1 MPCNLLRTLPNKRG
15 ACGPARRGPAGS
27 LLLAVLLFAASPPAN
42 GQYDILLKGGH
53 VIDPANQI
61 DGVMD
66 VAVTDDK
73 IARVAESIPA
83 GQAKRTIDVT
93 GYVVTPG
100 LVDLHAHVFGFPG
113 ALWPDDTQLTTGT
126 TTVVDCGGSGW
137 RTFDSF
143 KETVIDRTRTRVF
156 AFINIVGKGMVGY
169 DAENDVGDMDPE
181 KTAAKM
187 AEYPG
192 LIVGIKTA
200 HFARKGYA
208 ALERAVEAG
217 RISDKPVII
226 DMRITTEYDR
236 TTKRIFEIMRP
247 GDLRTHSF
255 SDHQVELL
263 DRATRKVHP
272 YAREA
277 RKRGLLF
284 DVGHGNGSF
293 VFPVAS
299 GTMKDDFPPDTIS
312 TDLHNSSIFSTKSD
326 MPNVISKFLNF
337 GMSLPDAIEK
347 STVRPAKV
355 IHRFPELG
363 TLGEGRVADLAV
375 FTLRHGVFGFGD
387 SKRRRL
393 LGTLKLEAVLTL
405 RAGRLVFDQDGL
417 AFPEWQTAGDYQRI
431 PIP

>member
-1 MPCNLLRTLPNKRG
+1 MSARLAALLIGVLVTV
-15 ACGPARRGPAGS
+15 PA
-27 LLLAVLLFAASPPAN
+27 L
-42 GQYDILLKGGH
+42 GQTYDILLKGGH
-53 VIDPANQI
+53 VIDPANGI
-61 DGVMD
+61 DGVRD
-66 VAVTDDK
+66 VAVSGDK

-83 GQAKRTIDVT
+83 EQAKRTIDAA
-93 GYVVTPG
+93 GYIVTPG
-100 LVDLHAHVFGFPG
+100 LIDLHAHVFGFPG

-137 RTFDSF
+137 RTFDEF

-156 AFINIVGKGMVGY
+156 SFINIVGKGMVGAE
-169 DAENDVGDMDPE
+169 AENDIGDMSPE

-187 AEYPG
+187 AEYPD

-200 HFARKGYA
+200 HYARKGYT

-217 RISDKPVII
+217 RLSDKPVII
-226 DMRITTEYDR
+226 DMRILTEYDR

-263 DRATRKVHP
+263 NRATRKVHP

-277 RKRGLLF
+277 RKKGLLF

-293 VFPVAS
+293 VFPVAAD
-299 GTMKDDFPPDTIS
+299 TMKDDFPPDTIS

-326 MPNVISKFLNF
+326 MPNVISKFMHF
-337 GMSLPDAIEK
+337 GMTLPDAIEK

-355 IHRFPELG
+355 IRKFPELG
-363 TLGEGRVADLAV
+363 TLGEGRVADIAV
-375 FTLRHGVFGFGD
+375 FKLREGVFGFTD
-387 SKRRRL
+387 APRRRL
-393 LGTLKLEAVLTL
+393 MASKKLEAVLTL
-405 RAGRLVFDQDGL
+405 RAGRLVFDQNGL
-417 AFPEWQTAGDYQRI
+417 AFPEWDTAGDYESI

>member
-1 MPCNLLRTLPNKRG
+1 MSARLTVLLAG
-15 ACGPARRGPAGS
+15 A
-27 LLLAVLLFAASPPAN
+27 LLAVPAFA
-42 GQYDILLKGGH
+42 QTYDILLKGGY
-53 VIDPANQI
+53 VIDPANEI
-61 DGVMD
+61 DAVMD

-73 IARVAESIPA
+73 IARVVESIPIN
-83 GQAKRTIDVT
+83 QAKRTIDLA

-100 LVDLHAHVFGFPG
+100 FIDLHAHVFGYPG

-126 TTVVDCGGSGW
+126 TTAVDCGGSGW
-137 RTFDSF
+137 RTFDAF

-156 AFINIVGKGMVGY
+156 SFINIVGKGMVGAE
-169 DAENDVGDMDPE
+169 AENDVGDMDPE

-187 AEYPG
+187 AEYPD

-200 HFARKGYA
+200 HFAHKGYA

-217 RISDKPVII
+217 RLSDKPVII
-226 DMRITTEYDR
+226 DMRILTEYDR

-247 GDLRTHSF
+247 GDLRTHSY

-263 DRATRKVHP
+263 NRATRKIHP
-272 YAREA
+272 YVREA
-277 RKRGLLF
+277 RRRGLLF

-299 GTMKDDFPPDTIS
+299 DAMKDDFAPDTIS

-337 GMSLPDAIEK
+337 GMTLQDAIEK
-347 STVRPAKV
+347 STVRPSKV
-355 IHRFPELG
+355 IRKFPELG
-363 TLGEGRVADLAV
+363 TLGEGRVADIAV
-375 FTLRHGVFGFGD
+375 LKLRRGVFGFTD

-393 LGTLKLEAVLTL
+393 IGTQKLEAVLTL
-405 RAGRLVFDQDGL
+405 RAGKLVFDQDGL